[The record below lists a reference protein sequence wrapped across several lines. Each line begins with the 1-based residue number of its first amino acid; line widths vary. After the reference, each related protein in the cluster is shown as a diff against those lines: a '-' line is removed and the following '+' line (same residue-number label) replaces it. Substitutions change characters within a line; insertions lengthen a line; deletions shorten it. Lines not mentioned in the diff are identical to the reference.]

1 MPSIVEQG
9 ASSPAGLRRGLS
21 TRLECAVRRDGVLVR
36 AGVLPAGVIATKPA
50 LTYVAQ
56 QTTVHAFLTGLRPG
70 TSLHLF
76 FAPGGCNVSAVTDV
90 IIPDFLPPTFTDLE
104 RLDEAAATAVSSAT
118 LEVRWTVR
126 QCCAAVACRRA
137 RVG

>member
-1 MPSIVEQG
+1 MV
-9 ASSPAGLRRGLS
+9 
-21 TRLECAVRRDGVLVR
+21 CV
-36 AGVLPAGVIATKPA
+36 GVLPAGVIATKPA

-76 FAPGGCNVSAVTDV
+76 FAPGGCNVSVVTDV

-104 RLDEAAATAVSSAT
+104 RLDQAAAAAVSSVA
-118 LEVRWTVR
+118 LEVRGTAR
-126 QCCAAVACRRA
+126 LCCSAALPPFRFT